1 MSKTGYSFAGWM
13 LPNGNL
19 LNSSTYTPTATTT
32 LTAKWTI
39 QSFSI
44 SYSLGTIGSDPVT
57 GTAPASQSGNYLS
70 TIILASTDSSTA
82 IAGQSYEFAG
92 WTISGTRYPIGSSIQ
107 LGASNAIATATW
119 VPVYTV
125 TYILSGGACIGT
137 ACNDNPKTDQ
147 SNVILPAAPSR
158 AGYNFD
164 AWKDQSGTS
173 YAAGG
178 TLTVTATSYILTA
191 TWVGIERSVTY
202 INPNGVGIPTQVN
215 GIYQS
220 TFTVG
225 AAPTRTGYD
234 FGGWSDQVG
243 TLYQSGDIY
252 SVGLTNVTLTATW
265 IPLGIVVTFFN
276 NDGTPGSSTQSI
288 TAGTLTPLTQSTLT
302 RAGYSF
308 GGWNTTSS
316 GSGTPYSDLQN
327 VNIVSALNLYAQW
340 TANTYTVTYDTN
352 SSTSGTAP
360 ASQSYTTAGTALT
373 IDSNSGTLART
384 GYTFAGWNTLANGS
398 GTNYAAGATA
408 QTFVANT
415 TLYAKWTANTYS
427 ITYDPNSASSGTV
440 PSSQSYTTG
449 GSTLTLPGNSGSLAR
464 IGYTYS
470 GWNSSAD
477 GTGTS
482 YTASQTNVTITA
494 NKTLY
499 ATWTAKASRTLT
511 FAVLAYSINIG
522 DTVTATATLST
533 GSGTITYSVGS
544 STACSVNT
552 ATGLVTITNGIG
564 TCSVSASVPE
574 DATYQLVT
582 SSAPVVVTVGFNIPA
597 KPIITNVNVSA
608 STMQLTVTQ
617 SDLTTNGINNYKY
630 STDGTTYIAI
640 GSIASPL
647 SITGL
652 SPGIY
657 SVRLKAVNPAGES
670 APSDALTVIVIAG
683 PTVTVNV
690 PVSSPAPAP
699 VRTGPTQAEID
710 AEKKAAV
717 DKALADK
724 EAADKA
730 AAEKAKAEKEAADK
744 LAAEKAAAEKAQ
756 ADKEAADKA
765 AAEKI
770 AAEKLAA
777 EKLAAEKL
785 AAEKAAA
792 EKALAEKLAAE
803 KAAAEKALAEKLAAE
818 QALAAQI
825 AAEKAA
831 TDKAAAE
838 KLAACVLGKSSTLVT
853 SKSKTMSIYS
863 QICFIPELLKPRDK
877 DLAEINKIIAL
888 IKSKKIKSITLLSF
902 ADEKTGVDF
911 KSVAKARAVVV
922 SGIIKRSIP
931 NLKVSYQLF
940 GSSTKKNIVSQ
951 GRVVITANQRIEDI

>member
-1 MSKTGYSFAGWM
+1 M
-13 LPNGNL
+13 LPNGNVL
-19 LNSSTYTPTATTT
+19 GSSTFTPTGTTT

-39 QSFSI
+39 QSFSV
-44 SYSLGTIGSDPVT
+44 SYSLGTIGSETVT

-70 TIILASTDSSTA
+70 TIILASTGTSTA
-82 IAGQSYEFAG
+82 IAGQRYDFAG
-92 WTISGTRYPIGSSIQ
+92 WTISGTRYPVGSSIQ
-107 LGASNAIATATW
+107 LGASNVTATATW

-125 TYILSGGACIGT
+125 TYILSGGVCIST
-137 ACNDNPKTDQ
+137 TCNDNPKTDQ
-147 SNVILPAAPSR
+147 STVILPVTPSKT
-158 AGYNFD
+158 GYNFD
-164 AWKDQSGTS
+164 VWKDQSESS

-191 TWVGIERSVTY
+191 TWLGISRSVTY
-202 INPNGVGIPTQVN
+202 LNPNGVGIPTQGN

-220 TFTVG
+220 TFEVG
-225 AAPTRTGYD
+225 VAPTRTGYD
-234 FGGWSDQVG
+234 FGGWSDQNG
-243 TLYQSGDIY
+243 ANYQPGDIY

-276 NDGTPGSSTQSI
+276 NDGTLGSSTQSI
-288 TAGTLTPLTQSTLT
+288 TAGSLTPLTQSTLT
-302 RAGYSF
+302 RAGYTF
-308 GGWNTTSS
+308 GGWNTST
-316 GSGTPYSDLQN
+316 SGTGTAYSDTQN

-340 TANTYTVTYDTN
+340 VANTYTVTYDTN

-373 IDSNSGTLART
+373 IDSNSGALART

-398 GTNYAAGATA
+398 GANYAAGATA
-408 QTFVANT
+408 QTFVAST
-415 TLYAKWTANTYS
+415 TLYAKWTANTYA
-427 ITYDPNSASSGTV
+427 ITYDSNSATSGTV
-440 PSSQSYTTG
+440 PTSQSYTTG

-464 IGYTYS
+464 TGYTYS
-470 GWNSSAD
+470 GWNSAAD
-477 GTGTS
+477 GTGTT

-494 NKTLY
+494 NKTFY
-499 ATWTAKASRTLT
+499 ATWTAKASRTLN

-522 DTVTATATLST
+522 DTVTATAALST
-533 GSGTITYSVGS
+533 GSGSISYSVGS
-544 STACSVNT
+544 STACSVNST
-552 ATGLVTITNGIG
+552 TGLVTVTNGVG

-574 DATYQLVT
+574 DITYQITT
-582 SSAPVVVTVGFNIPA
+582 SAAPVVITVGFNIPA
-597 KPIITNVNVSA
+597 KPIITNVTALA

-670 APSDALTVIVIAG
+670 VASEALTVIVIAG

-690 PVSSPAPAP
+690 PTAAPAPAP

-717 DKALADK
+717 DKALAEK

-770 AAEKLAA
+770 VAEKLAAEKLAAEKLAA

-785 AAEKAAA
+785 AAEKA
-792 EKALAEKLAAE
+792 LAEKLAADKLAAEKLATE
-803 KAAAEKALAEKLAAE
+803 KAAAEKIIAEKLAAE

-831 TDKAAAE
+831 ADKAAAE
-838 KLAACVLGKSSTLVT
+838 KLDACILGKTSTLVT
-853 SKSKTMSIYS
+853 AKSKSMRIYS
-863 QICFIPELLKPRDK
+863 QICFIPELLRPIDK
-877 DLAEINKIIAL
+877 DLAEINKVISL
-888 IKSKKIKSITLLSF
+888 IKSKKIKSISLLSF
-902 ADEKTGVDF
+902 ADEKIGVDF

-922 SGIIKRSIP
+922 SGIIMRAIP
-931 NLKVSYQLF
+931 NLKITYKLY
-940 GSSTKKNIVSQ
+940 GSSAKKNIVSQ
-951 GRVVITANQRIEDI
+951 GRVVITAK